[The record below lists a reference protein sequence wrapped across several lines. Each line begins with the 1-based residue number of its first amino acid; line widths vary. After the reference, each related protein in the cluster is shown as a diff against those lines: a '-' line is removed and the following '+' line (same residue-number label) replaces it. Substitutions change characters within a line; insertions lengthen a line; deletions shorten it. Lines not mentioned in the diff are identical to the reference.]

1 MKKYL
6 IPIYITLF
14 MIGVVALWY
23 FGHHRPVQKILQA
36 EPQTVYKSTSRQP
49 SDLSVKPIPSD
60 STQVLPDE
68 DTDTEGESI
77 DNASTPENMD
87 NNQEWGAGADKLV
100 LQEDP
105 LVDDP
110 AAEAYEKYASAELE
124 YQAAQETLKKVF
136 PFKNTDP
143 AMSAAKEAKEAISKS
158 DYQVGIEKLTT
169 VLTAFENM
177 DTAQIES
184 AVEAYKEAKLRR
196 NEALENLAVYSE
208 DAAEMLAELKEVE
221 RQENEARVQSDRR
234 LRELR
239 TEFRN
244 IQDQVE
250 KLEKLEKSQ

>member
-36 EPQTVYKSTSRQP
+36 EPQTVYKSTSQQP

-60 STQVLPDE
+60 STQVFPDE
-68 DTDTEGESI
+68 DTDTEGEGI
-77 DNASTPENMD
+77 DNASTSENMD
-87 NNQEWGAGADKLV
+87 SNQESRAGADKPI
-100 LQEDP
+100 QEDL

-136 PFKNTDP
+136 PFKNNDP

-158 DYQVGIEKLTT
+158 DYQAGIEKLTT

-196 NEALENLAVYSE
+196 NEALENLADYSE

-239 TEFRN
+239 KEFRN